1 MAKDNLFLGMARGS
15 VGDVTLYR
23 ADGQQLSRARNRH
36 PRNPNSTKQAIQRAI
51 SASVARLYSLTRALT
66 DHSFQGLRVGQ
77 ENQRAFYKR
86 NLSILRA
93 LVVTAINDNLADNAT
108 DARVSAPGLSVAVPF
123 VGAQMSD
130 GTYDQQLFA
139 YDSSVFGYKLP
150 APASAEETVAEYAAR
165 LGLVAGDIYTFVAI
179 GVDSNSASPLYSLA
193 ISNPY
198 ASVYQPTFGY
208 VQLLVKSGL
217 SDDITPITGK
227 TFADLFTQ
235 AGGTTDITYLAIT
248 ADVSIDDIN
257 TTGSDHGCITCIRS
271 RWDQDLRSTSF
282 LMAGTSEMS
291 YGLTPA
297 YLLAAW
303 RDKLGID
310 DVELILEGERFNTVV
325 SDTRFNLASV
335 RDTDQDSIG
344 FGFFSPLMILSQVPG
359 QDVMYAVPYIYN
371 PSEPKEF
378 SYLANSSDITDF
390 AGFLGSATTTNIK
403 TQGIS
408 GSAGAQEVFDSCFAD
423 NTTGIA
429 VTPVMVAQHVD
440 ASTDLAALKAYY
452 ERYAN
457 I

>member
-1 MAKDNLFLGMARGS
+1 MARGS
-15 VGDVTLYR
+15 VGDVTMYR
-23 ADGQQLSRARNRH
+23 MDGEQVARARNRH
-36 PRNPNSTKQAIQRAI
+36 PNNPNSVKQAIQRAI
-51 SASVARLYSLTRALT
+51 TASVSRLYSLTQTLT
-66 DHSFQGLRVGQ
+66 DHAFQGKSQGK
-77 ENQRAFYKR
+77 ENQRVFLKR
-86 NLSILRA
+86 NQAILRSLVITA
-93 LVVTAINDNLADNAT
+93 LNDNLADNAT
-108 DARVSAPGLSVAVPF
+108 NARVSAPGLNVAVPF
-123 VGAQMSD
+123 VGAQMSS

-208 VQLLVKSGL
+208 VQLMVKSGL
-217 SDDITPITGK
+217 SDDTNPITGK

-235 AGGTTDITYLAIT
+235 AGGTTDITYLAVT

-282 LMAGTSEMS
+282 LMAGTSEMA

-310 DVELILEGERFNTVV
+310 NVELILEGERFSGISESDALVINGTAISGIRNLTAWPTDEPVEKLYDDADTEIRVVV
-325 SDTRFNLASV
+325 SGQGINSIAMYKAATEDGDRSEESMVNTEYVGDTAA
-335 RDTDQDSIG
+335 
-344 FGFFSPLMILSQVPG
+344 MI
-359 QDVMYAVPYIYN
+359 IF
-371 PSEPKEF
+371 PKEIKYWWLYVNGEQYG
-378 SYLANSSDITDF
+378 SYVRFT
-390 AGFLGSATTTNIK
+390 
-403 TQGIS
+403 
-408 GSAGAQEVFDSCFAD
+408 E
-423 NTTGIA
+423 
-429 VTPVMVAQHVD
+429 
-440 ASTDLAALKAYY
+440 
-452 ERYAN
+452 
-457 I
+457 